1 MIEIKIDKYDSPI
14 HCVKCGVQTTPS
26 VINLTSEGA
35 ITVCPH
41 LTYLGNGTSPLDLNT
56 KDMFCKFFDEL
67 YEIGGDFL
75 QILREK
81 VDDEHLLLNIESPVV
96 SLERYFLV
104 YNLGDLS
111 KEKKYFNGD
120 EDCPYWNVWGPTIE
134 AVERRMERRQ

>member
-41 LTYLGNGTSPLDLNT
+41 LTYLGNGTSQFDLNT

-96 SLERYFLV
+96 PLERYFLV

-134 AVERRMERRQ
+134 AVERRMGQQQ

>member
-1 MIEIKIDKYDSPI
+1 MIEIKIDKYNSPI

-41 LTYLGNGTSPLDLNT
+41 FIYLGNGTSPFDLNT

-67 YEIGGDFL
+67 DQIGGDFL
-75 QILREK
+75 QLLREN

-96 SLERYFLV
+96 PLERYFLV

-134 AVERRMERRQ
+134 AVERRMERQ

>member
-1 MIEIKIDKYDSPI
+1 MIEIKIDKYNSPI
-14 HCVKCGVQTTPS
+14 YCVKCGVQTTPS

-41 LTYLGNGTSPLDLNT
+41 LTYLGNGTSPFDLNT

-96 SLERYFLV
+96 PLERYFLV

-120 EDCPYWNVWGPTIE
+120 EDCPYWNIWGPTIE
-134 AVERRMERRQ
+134 AVERRMGRQQ

>member
-1 MIEIKIDKYDSPI
+1 
-14 HCVKCGVQTTPS
+14 
-26 VINLTSEGA
+26 
-35 ITVCPH
+35 
-41 LTYLGNGTSPLDLNT
+41 
-56 KDMFCKFFDEL
+56 MFCKFFDEL

-96 SLERYFLV
+96 PLERYFLV

-111 KEKKYFNGD
+111 KEKKYFDGD

>member
-1 MIEIKIDKYDSPI
+1 MIEIKIDKYNSPI

-75 QILREK
+75 QILRDK
-81 VDDEHLLLNIESPVV
+81 VDDEHLLLNIESPAVP
-96 SLERYFLV
+96 LERYFLV

-111 KEKKYFNGD
+111 KEKKYFKGD

-134 AVERRMERRQ
+134 AVERRMGQQQ